1 MNATR
6 RIVMCL
12 LLLMPFWAGGCD
24 DTVNPNAP
32 YEPRIVV
39 YCILSTGTNKQFVRT
54 YATADPSQTSK
65 DMAEPFVGDATITLS
80 QQNTVYQLR
89 DTTIARSDT
98 SRYSKGVGA
107 KVASP
112 LVPKYGS
119 EYVLKVQS
127 QTLGTYVAR
136 TTIPKRGSISSPFIY
151 ILQTPGDYNYDLP
164 LDVKVYGR
172 GYVLRMMLQYEV
184 EINGIWFEQTE
195 EVPRSMGIGISEVL
209 FPVVVEAQGQGEKL
223 KWPLETLKY
232 TFAGIMKRF
241 EMNHI
246 TFKRVVLQL
255 RQYDENL
262 FNYFQIVNSFHDAR
276 SIRVDMPDYSNIP
289 NGQGVFGA
297 CTVEELVYELP
308 PDFIKNH

>member
-54 YATADPSQTSK
+54 FATADPSQPSK

-98 SRYSKGVGA
+98 SRYSNGVRA
-107 KVASP
+107 KVAAP
-112 LVPKYGS
+112 LAPKYGS

-127 QTLGTYVAR
+127 QTMGTHVAR
-136 TTIPKRGSISSPFIY
+136 TTIPKLGVVSSPFIY
-151 ILQTPGDYNYDLP
+151 ILQTPGDYIYDLP
-164 LDVKVYGR
+164 LELKVYGK
-172 GYVLRMMLQYEV
+172 GYVLRMLLQYEV

-195 EVPRSMGIGISEVL
+195 EVPRSIVGLSQVL
-209 FPVVVEAQGQGEKL
+209 FPAVVQTQGQGEKL
-223 KWPLETLKY
+223 KWPLATLKY
-232 TFAGIMKRF
+232 TFDGIMKRF
-241 EMNHI
+241 ETNHI

-262 FNYFQIVNSFHDAR
+262 FNYFQIVNKWATMVSPYKMLYIIYFM
-276 SIRVDMPDYSNIP
+276 IQPMLMPCNLLF
-289 NGQGVFGA
+289 N
-297 CTVEELVYELP
+297 
-308 PDFIKNH
+308 